1 MKKISWLA
9 FAVLLA
15 GCSGSSTTSTET
27 TTTSGATTGTTGTTP
42 TGTTEPAKTDTPA
55 SASRESIPSEL
66 KHEGYDYYGLGSDK
80 KINMVSEQKGSP
92 DLTGTTEFQ
101 FVELKDGKAKFKQ
114 VFGGD
119 LTSQF
124 PSSDLVVDKDGV
136 YSVNLGQ
143 SELDKPQMEL
153 PAKVSAGKTWKLDK
167 PIETGGTTI
176 TKFDSRI
183 VGPESINVPLGTFDA
198 MKVTADVEMKTGADK
213 RTAKMTAWYAKGV
226 GTVKLSMVF
235 FDGKTTTERT
245 LLATK

>member
-1 MKKISWLA
+1 MKKLSWLA

-15 GCSGSSTTSTET
+15 GCSGSSSTSTET

-42 TGTTEPAKTDTPA
+42 TTTTEPAKSDSMATATRETIPA
-55 SASRESIPSEL
+55 EL
-66 KHEGYDYYGLGSDK
+66 KHAGYDYYGLGSEK
-80 KINMVSEQKGSP
+80 KINMVSKQKGSP

-101 FVELKDGKAKFKQ
+101 FVEYKDGKAKFKQ

-124 PSSDLVVDKDGV
+124 PSSDLLVDKDGV

-143 SELDKPQMEL
+143 SELDRPQMEL
-153 PAKVSAGKTWKLDK
+153 PAIVATGKTWKLDK

-176 TKFDSRI
+176 SKFDSRI
-183 VGPESINVPLGTFDA
+183 VGPESITVPLGTYDT
-198 MKVTADVEMKTGADK
+198 MKVTADVEMKTGSDK